1 MSLAIAAVLARLLV
15 ARRARLAML
24 VVAGVASL
32 YAHNLAIQVRL
43 YETARCQSRFLESG
57 FRERFEAKGRLRPS
71 LASIHTYVV
80 THKLPAFLGCAAV
93 LAEASDVLTLHD
105 IPHAAIDVDSL
116 FLGHIP
122 SAPSNDEVMYANLRS
137 VCNNYAS
144 VGVQR
149 FILARALETRTQL
162 DLCRE
167 ITSAANTTV
176 CRLAASLETLRH
188 RVKARESGALQQ
200 EFVARVAELN
210 SILDRARLE
219 DFTVANENRPL
230 NEVAIEVLLK
240 AGWISNVGP
249 AF

>member
-1 MSLAIAAVLARLLV
+1 MVQLLV
-15 ARRARLAML
+15 ITGSM
-24 VVAGVASL
+24 G
-32 YAHNLAIQVRL
+32 
-43 YETARCQSRFLESG
+43 SG
-57 FRERFEAKGRLRPS
+57 KS
-71 LASIHTYVV
+71 
-80 THKLPAFLGCAAV
+80 AV

-137 VCNNYAS
+137 VCSNYAS

-149 FILARALETRTQL
+149 FILARALETRAQL
-162 DLCRE
+162 ELCRE
-167 ITSAANTTV
+167 ITSAADTTV

-230 NEVAIEVLLK
+230 SEVALEVLLK
-240 AGWISNVGP
+240 AGWISN
-249 AF
+249 